1 VFHPG
6 FAADVPYVLVTV
18 DLQEGV
24 RALGRWRGGPLAM
37 GLPVCGHFE
46 AMGDSVQLVFSPESA
61 PNNS

>member
-1 VFHPG
+1 
-6 FAADVPYVLVTV
+6 VPYVLVTV

-46 AMGDSVQLVFSPESA
+46 AMGGSVQLVFSPESA